1 MPLHRIHN
9 NCGQVALWLK
19 FPDLHYPMNMHTAQV
34 ASIATLLR
42 EKGKMTKEVA
52 QGWMSVVVAWAG
64 LKITLEYRRDQPL
77 VIGKNGGVHV
87 VLRVCA
93 GAQFNEFN
101 IRSSTGLVKAP
112 PLAHGDPVCSVSL
125 LRAISGGLSLTDFEL
140 PPTVFAEGNREFTMP
155 LSAAAKPDALA
166 IAQSIWSTVQSNLPG
181 IKLADHTELDAMGSL
196 NLGTM
201 FKVTSLLLA
210 QGALSKYILC
220 VIHEFQF
227 VFLSGQNVVYV
238 GSGIGKTAWLLS
250 VLAQLDLNVFAFERD
265 TRNHDFSA
273 QALLQVRS
281 HPKVHNLKVA
291 FTCLFSA
298 QIHLVGGAQSGGY
311 QRNEKRAWCV
321 WVRPLHGPSQWW
333 SYPERQV

>member
-1 MPLHRIHN
+1 
-9 NCGQVALWLK
+9 
-19 FPDLHYPMNMHTAQV
+19 MNMRTAEV

-52 QGWMSVVVAWAG
+52 QLLVSVVATWAG
-64 LKITLEYRRDQPL
+64 LKITLECRRDQPL

-101 IRSSTGLVKAP
+101 IRSTTGLVKAP

-140 PPTVFAEGNREFTMP
+140 PPTVFAEENREFTMP
-155 LSAAAKPDALA
+155 LSAAAKPDALV
-166 IAQSIWSTVQSNLPG
+166 IAQSIWSNVLSNLPV
-181 IKLADHTELDAMGSL
+181 IKLADNTELDAMGNL

-311 QRNEKRAWCV
+311 QPNEKRAWCV
-321 WVRPLHGPSQWW
+321 WVRPIHGPSQWW
-333 SYPERQV
+333 SYPAKQG